1 MKTVLVVGYNT
12 RHICASAKKAGFNV
26 FSIEHFGDR
35 DLFEIADE
43 VVVFEDSQV
52 DNDTRESDI
61 GESMKRFDYDALVCG
76 PGFEQ
81 SNFGTELSVL
91 NNDKKLVEKVSD
103 KFWLSEYL
111 TEIGV
116 KHPSTFLLE
125 DVVPSTLKYPVMVK
139 PRSGAGGVKNLL
151 VLNSEQ
157 LEEIKWSFNDFIV
170 QEYIEGVTA
179 SVSLIAACGEA
190 CSIGTSEEISGFPW
204 LTNIPYAYS
213 GSITPSNY
221 KHVDVMK
228 ELAENVVC
236 DLMLVGSNGVDFL
249 LSDKGLFLLEIN
261 PRFQGT
267 LETVEHAYKLN
278 VFSMHV
284 AAFSGELPQPVS
296 AKCFA
301 GRAILFAK
309 NDVWIDQR
317 MSDLLFDCYK
327 KETASDVP
335 WHNTLILK
343 DKPIVTFFAA
353 GTTRAETL
361 TKLRNITNETSNG
374 DLF

>member
-12 RHICASAKKAGFNV
+12 RHICASAKKAGFRV

-35 DLFEIADE
+35 DLFEIADG
-43 VVVFEDSQV
+43 VVVFEDSQT
-52 DNDTRESDI
+52 DNDI
-61 GESMKRFDYDALVCG
+61 GKSMKRFDYDALVCG

-81 SNFGTELSVL
+81 WNFDTKLPVL

-111 TEIGV
+111 TELGV

-139 PRSGAGGVKNLL
+139 PRRGAGGVKNLL
-151 VLNSEQ
+151 VLNREQ
-157 LEEIKWSFNDFIV
+157 LEDIKRSFNDFIV
-170 QEYIEGVTA
+170 QEYVEGVTA

-190 CSIGTSEEISGFPW
+190 CSIGTSEEISGFSW

-213 GSITPSNY
+213 GSITPFNH
-221 KHVDVMK
+221 KHVDMMK

-267 LETVEHAYKLN
+267 LETVECAYNFN

-301 GRAILFAK
+301 GRAVLFAK
-309 NDVWIDQR
+309 NDVWIDQER
-317 MSDLLFDCYK
+317 SDLLFDCYK
-327 KETASDVP
+327 KELSSDIP

-353 GTTRAETL
+353 GTARDETL
-361 TKLRNITNETSNG
+361 TKLRNITNKMSNG
-374 DLF
+374 GLF

>member
-1 MKTVLVVGYNT
+1 
-12 RHICASAKKAGFNV
+12 
-26 FSIEHFGDR
+26 
-35 DLFEIADE
+35 
-43 VVVFEDSQV
+43 
-52 DNDTRESDI
+52 
-61 GESMKRFDYDALVCG
+61 
-76 PGFEQ
+76 
-81 SNFGTELSVL
+81 
-91 NNDKKLVEKVSD
+91 
-103 KFWLSEYL
+103 
-111 TEIGV
+111 
-116 KHPSTFLLE
+116 
-125 DVVPSTLKYPVMVK
+125 
-139 PRSGAGGVKNLL
+139 
-151 VLNSEQ
+151 
-157 LEEIKWSFNDFIV
+157 
-170 QEYIEGVTA
+170 
-179 SVSLIAACGEA
+179 
-190 CSIGTSEEISGFPW
+190 
-204 LTNIPYAYS
+204 
-213 GSITPSNY
+213 
-221 KHVDVMK
+221 MK

-317 MSDLLFDCYK
+317 MSDLFFDCYK